1 MAPFWPLEHTADL
14 GLLVRSGDMAGL
26 ITEASKGLVLTLVGE
41 YTVSPTLWREVEV
54 EAPDR
59 EVLLADFL
67 SEILALTVAEALV
80 AVKVDPTEVSDTKAK
95 AMVGLLPLEKKPGL
109 KVEIKAVTYHGLEIK
124 EIDSGLEARVIMDV

>member
-26 ITEASKGLVLTLVGE
+26 VVEASKGLVLSLVGE
-41 YTVSPTLWREVEV
+41 YTVRPTLWREVEV

-67 SEILALTVAEALV
+67 SEILALAVVEALV
-80 AVKVDPTEVSDTKAK
+80 AVKVDPTEVTDTRAK
-95 AMVGLLPLEKKPGL
+95 AMVGLLPLEKKQVL
-109 KVEIKAVTYHGLEIK
+109 RAEIKAVTYHGLEIK